1 MIALW
6 ALVDQPLLVRD
17 TITHPVLEM
26 GVTQV
31 SKEQLS
37 ALKSSFAQR
46 TIFSGSLDL
55 KLLQDGHVETVWST
69 HLLVDNLDA
78 EMEKDSSL

>member
-37 ALKSSFAQR
+37 SLKSSFTQR

-55 KLLQDGHVETVWST
+55 KLLQDGHVETVGST

-78 EMEKDSSL
+78 KME